1 MNRPTTAREALLAEA
16 LGELV
21 QVTQR
26 LEVLLPALERTRAA
40 LVKADAALLARFDA
54 LDGKAV
60 ALSETAKQRAMDDLT
75 RHADAVARQTA
86 VRQANA
92 MSAAAGVIFTRE
104 FEPRLQR
111 LAGSLQQLAQ
121 SIDQPLERWLI
132 HALTVMTS
140 CVVTVAVMMFLLRD

>member
-1 MNRPTTAREALLAEA
+1 
-16 LGELV
+16 
-21 QVTQR
+21 
-26 LEVLLPALERTRAA
+26 
-40 LVKADAALLARFDA
+40 
-54 LDGKAV
+54 
-60 ALSETAKQRAMDDLT
+60 
-75 RHADAVARQTA
+75 
-86 VRQANA
+86 